1 MIPGFWTEYTDS
13 QPNWLARSID
23 PFASQQY
30 IEYVFRFVSRFIF
43 VYRWIEIV
51 NIQFDLK
58 EIIMKKFIYLVAK
71 CNKFWNV
78 LEYDIWFGG
87 YMKMLDRAL
96 CMLSF
101 KWMAWARDGMTP
113 SNQFTASLF
122 LKFPRKI
129 IALMFTWLYVFSIAF
144 ANVRS
149 RMFRRKWKYLC
160 LFIISVFVFFRT
172 HIFAF
177 VTINVHDFSVFLNLL
192 YSNEWQIQNVC
203 LILMQCLSHSF
214 FLLFERALDLSLS
227 LSPSHMRICN
237 PLSHSI
243 IITFSTIFN
252 FSQFFPL
259 LPLSRL
265 WRISIFCHMQRREYW
280 IAYARIFSL
289 HVASMTHNA
298 VTWVMVSYI
307 CHSFAMCTRHFSMK
321 SIQVK

>member
-1 MIPGFWTEYTDS
+1 
-13 QPNWLARSID
+13 
-23 PFASQQY
+23 
-30 IEYVFRFVSRFIF
+30 
-43 VYRWIEIV
+43 
-51 NIQFDLK
+51 
-58 EIIMKKFIYLVAK
+58 MKCLGVRYLVWWLYENARQSTLY
-71 CNKFWNV
+71 V
-78 LEYDIWFGG
+78 VVQ
-87 YMKMLDRAL
+87 M
-96 CMLSF
+96 
-101 KWMAWARDGMTP
+101 MAWARDGMTP

-214 FLLFERALDLSLS
+214 FLSFERSHDLSLS
-227 LSPSHMRICN
+227 LSPSHMRFCN

-243 IITFSTIFN
+243 IITFSTIFYFCN
-252 FSQFFPL
+252 FSHCSHSRACGVFLPSAICRDGNIELHMHASFLYMWLRWHIMPL
-259 LPLSRL
+259 LG
-265 WRISIFCHMQRREYW
+265 
-280 IAYARIFSL
+280 
-289 HVASMTHNA
+289 
-298 VTWVMVSYI
+298 
-307 CHSFAMCTRHFSMK
+307 
-321 SIQVK
+321 